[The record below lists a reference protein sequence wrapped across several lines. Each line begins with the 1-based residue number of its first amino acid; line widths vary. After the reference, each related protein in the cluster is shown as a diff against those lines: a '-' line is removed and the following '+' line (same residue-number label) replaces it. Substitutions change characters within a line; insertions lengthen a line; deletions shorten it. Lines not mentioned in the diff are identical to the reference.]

1 MENTQR
7 EQLENA
13 SPSTEL
19 LESLILEAVAG
30 CRTQKPAHISSDED
44 HTSTQ
49 RKHTVTVESS
59 GEPPSQSQS
68 PGSDSAGAMVGRR
81 IGPYRVVDWISD
93 GTAGTLYRA
102 KGDDEFTHEVAVK
115 LLKRGIDSEV
125 ILKRLQTEI
134 TIQIALAKHP
144 NIIPI
149 EDVGTGPD
157 GWIYIAAE
165 HVIGQPIDKY
175 CDRRQLDVR
184 SRLMIFVQACEAVHV
199 AHQHAVIHGDLRPE
213 NILVTDREVPKV
225 TGFGIAKLLQFGA
238 GKDETAIDAMS
249 DNPEYVSPEQI
260 MGETITAASDV
271 YALGV
276 ILYQILS
283 GHWPYQLTT
292 KSMPEILQAIC
303 EQVPE
308 KPSTASARYPTTQLS
323 SRTDL
328 ASVVDPTASS
338 QMTLDSALRGE
349 WPVPLTPDEVAAA
362 RGLSIRRLNRLLSG
376 ELDAIVLMAIR
387 KEPEQRYHSA
397 LHFSDDLRRYL
408 KGLPVQA
415 QRDSWTYRARKFSR
429 RHRAATAIG
438 VLSLLAVVVGII
450 GTTTSAI
457 VARHERNL
465 AGESLDKARRAVDQV
480 FTRVTEEPL
489 FDQPSM
495 HPLRESL
502 LLDVRRF
509 YEDFLKHYT
518 TDHSLRVESALARA
532 HLARIASLTG
542 SRTEAAAH
550 YRASVALW
558 DDLVAEQPDS
568 QFYQGN
574 LVRTLSGLSAALIPL
589 DGCFNEAVSTNRRAR
604 ELIEPVITNAPPTAS
619 DRRELSEILRNSA
632 EIHKLQGQS
641 DEAIKDLESALEIE
655 TQLAAENPQ
664 SLLPAV
670 SLANAHSAL
679 GQLHAGQ
686 SGDLLESLES
696 YSHAIQIRE
705 TIARDHPELI
715 NQSYRLASEL
725 SAVSTLQQKLKQPES
740 AFQSLSRSLEISE
753 RISQSYPNMIN
764 YKETL
769 GASYNTMSDL
779 LRQRGERAEALIF
792 AQKASM
798 LFERLVAQDSQNTN
812 CPLGLAQ
819 SHNLIGRLFK
829 EDGKTAKALQSF
841 RRAVDLYE
849 SLPQIDPQNSLNLA
863 CNLAL
868 CIPLIGTM
876 EGSPSSGGSPQEL
889 SKADGRRRNVYG
901 DRAIEALRSAAGGG
915 LLDIEMLETNPDLNS
930 LRVRADFRS
939 LLKEVEEKRVT
950 AGN

>member
-1 MENTQR
+1 MESTQR

-30 CRTQKPAHISSDED
+30 CRTQKPAHISSNDD

-49 RKHTVTVESS
+49 REHTVTDESS
-59 GEPPSQSQS
+59 GEPPSPSQS
-68 PGSDSAGAMVGRR
+68 PGSDKAGAMVGRW
-81 IGPYRVVDWISD
+81 IGPYRVVDCIGD
-93 GTAGTLYRA
+93 GAAGMLYRA
-102 KGDDEFTHEVAVK
+102 RSNDEFAHEVAVK

-125 ILKRLQTEI
+125 IRHRFQTEM
-134 TIQIALAKHP
+134 TIQIVLAKHP
-144 NIIPI
+144 NIVPI

-157 GWIYIAAE
+157 GRIYIAAE
-165 HVIGQPIDKY
+165 HVIGQPIDQY
-175 CDRRQLDVR
+175 CDSQKLDVR
-184 SRLMIFVQACEAVHV
+184 SRLTLFAQVCEAVHV
-199 AHQHAVIHGDLRPE
+199 AHQHAVIHGDLSPK
-213 NILVTDREVPKV
+213 NILITDRGVPKV
-225 TGFGIAKLLQFGA
+225 IGFGIAKLLQFCA
-238 GKDETAIDAMS
+238 GKDETVIDAVS
-249 DNPEYVSPEQI
+249 DNLEYASPEQV
-260 MGETITAASDV
+260 MGETITTASDV

-276 ILYQILS
+276 ILYKIVS
-283 GHWPYQLTT
+283 GHWPYQFTT

-303 EQVPE
+303 EQVAE
-308 KPSTASARYPTTQLS
+308 KPSAASARYPTTRLI
-323 SRTDL
+323 SRTDP
-328 ASVVDPTASS
+328 ASVVDLAASF
-338 QMTLDSALRGE
+338 QTTLDSALLGE
-349 WPVPLTPDEVAAA
+349 WAVALTPDEVAAA

-408 KGLPVQA
+408 KGLPVRA
-415 QRDSWTYRARKFSR
+415 LRDSWTYRTSTFSR
-429 RHRAATAIG
+429 RHRAAIAIG
-438 VLSLLAVVVGII
+438 VLSLLAVVVSII

-457 VARHERNL
+457 VARHERNR
-465 AGESLDKARRAVDQV
+465 ARESLDKARRAVDQV

-489 FDQPSM
+489 FGQPSM

-509 YEDFLKHYT
+509 YEDFLKKYS
-518 TDHSLRVESALARA
+518 TDHSLRVESASARA
-532 HLARIASLTG
+532 HLARITSLTG

-550 YRASVALW
+550 YREAVALW
-558 DDLVAEQPDS
+558 DNLVAEQPNS
-568 QFYQGN
+568 QLYQGN

-589 DGCFNEAVSTNRRAR
+589 DGCLNEAISTNRRAR
-604 ELIEPVITNAPPTAS
+604 ELIESVITNAPPPVS

-641 DEAIKDLESALEIE
+641 DEAIKDLESVLEIE
-655 TQLAAENPQ
+655 TQLVAENPQ

-670 SLANAHSAL
+670 SLADARSTL
-679 GQLHAGQ
+679 GQFRAGQ

-696 YSHAIQIRE
+696 YSQAIQIRQ

-715 NQSYRLASEL
+715 DQSYRLASEL
-725 SAVSTLQQKLKQPES
+725 SALSTLQQKLKQPES
-740 AFQSLSRSLEISE
+740 AFQSLSRSLEISD
-753 RISQSYPNMIN
+753 RISQSYPNVIN

-769 GASYNTMSDL
+769 GASYNTMSAL

-792 AQKASM
+792 AHKASM

-829 EDGKTAKALQSF
+829 EDGKTVEALQSF

-849 SLPQIDPQNSLNLA
+849 SLPQIDPQNSFNLA

-868 CIPLIGTM
+868 CIPLIGMT
-876 EGSPSSGGSPQEL
+876 EGSPSSGGSPPEL
-889 SKADGRRRNVYG
+889 SKADGRRHKVYG
-901 DRAIEALRSAAGGG
+901 DRALEALQSAAGGG
-915 LLDIEMLETNPDLNS
+915 FLDIEMLEANPDLNS
-930 LRVRADFRS
+930 LRARADFRS

-950 AGN
+950 VGN